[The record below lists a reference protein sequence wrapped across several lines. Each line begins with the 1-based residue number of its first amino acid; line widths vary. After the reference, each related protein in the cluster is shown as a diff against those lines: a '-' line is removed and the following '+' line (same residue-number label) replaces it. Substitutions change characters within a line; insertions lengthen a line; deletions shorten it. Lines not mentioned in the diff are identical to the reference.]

1 MSKRSPRLQ
10 FTEEELADPKLK
22 KAIHK
27 ADKAVDKLDKAE
39 SKIPKKKVKVK
50 ERVFDEKAGTITTRL
65 LFEEVDKKRPVS
77 KLSHD
82 FAAAPLTSLTV
93 AAHREVQDFE
103 DDNAGIESA
112 HKLEEVAEGGARTIA
127 SAHRSQQLKSYRNAD
142 RAEAAA
148 DKANLKALN
157 KISNAQNPQFQ
168 SNPYSRWQQKQA
180 IKREYAA
187 VKAGKST
194 SKTAK
199 ASETTAKA
207 AKRTAES
214 AKKTGEFILR
224 HKKGFLIAIGIS
236 VALALLLSLISSFS
250 VFLQAGGMAVSS
262 TTYPSEDSDM
272 LAAEARYCAM
282 ETELQNYI
290 DTYESSHGYDE
301 YHYNLDSIEHD
312 PHVLISAI
320 TALRG
325 GEWMIEEVDGILD
338 SLFKR
343 QYILTETVTTETRYR
358 TETRTGYYTYTDP
371 NTDEDYL
378 IPYEYEVQIPYAY
391 NICTV
396 KLVNSDLSRVPV
408 YIMSEEQLA
417 MYTTYMEVLGNRPDL
432 FAYPTAA

>member
-1 MSKRSPRLQ
+1 MSTRSPRLQ

-27 ADKAVDKLDKAE
+27 ADKAIDKLDKAE

-50 ERVFDEKAGTITTRL
+50 ERVFDEKTGTMTARL

-77 KLSHD
+77 KLSHN

-93 AAHREVQDFE
+93 AAHREVQDSE

-112 HKLEEVAEGGARTIA
+112 HKLEDVAEGGARTIA
-127 SAHRSQQLKSYRNAD
+127 SAHRSHQLKPYRNAD

-157 KISNAQNPQFQ
+157 KTSNAQNPQFQ

-194 SKTAK
+194 SKTTK

-214 AKKTGEFILR
+214 AKKTGEFISR

-250 VFLQAGGMAVSS
+250 VFLQAGVMAVSS

-338 SLFKR
+338 
-343 QYILTETVTTETRYR
+343 
-358 TETRTGYYTYTDP
+358 
-371 NTDEDYL
+371 
-378 IPYEYEVQIPYAY
+378 
-391 NICTV
+391 
-396 KLVNSDLSRVPV
+396 
-408 YIMSEEQLA
+408 
-417 MYTTYMEVLGNRPDL
+417 
-432 FAYPTAA
+432 